1 MISEESITEYVSL
14 QVWMRLPRVEVNWK
28 LEPSR
33 EGSNK
38 EWILHVQL
46 FRRVLKRVSNA
57 RAYVPHFPKVCLQRQ
72 LVLHV
77 YRLLWQGTF
86 NYLNLIMFFPIFT
99 IIDYDICSIVCN
111 IFSLA

>member
-1 MISEESITEYVSL
+1 MISEESITEDVSL

-57 RAYVPHFPKVCLQRQ
+57 RAYVPHFPKVSLQ
-72 LVLHV
+72 LLELHV
-77 YRLLWQGTF
+77 YRLSWKGTF
-86 NYLNLIMFFPIFT
+86 NYSNLIVLFPIFT

>member
-1 MISEESITEYVSL
+1 MISEESITEDVSV

-33 EGSNK
+33 EGRNK

-57 RAYVPHFPKVCLQRQ
+57 RAYVPHFPKVCLQ
-72 LVLHV
+72 LLELHV
-77 YRLLWQGTF
+77 YRLSWKGTF
-86 NYLNLIMFFPIFT
+86 NYLNLIVFFPIFT
-99 IIDYDICSIVCN
+99 IIDYDICSILCN
-111 IFSLA
+111 IFSFA